1 MKVSSLLVLLALL
14 PSSAILAV
22 TVQDQTQKYLNI
34 VNRLDDCYRDVLD
47 DLCDMMELALKFR
60 DDPSYNYD
68 PSDMERIIMDDG
80 VNGTQELIDLFNE
93 IMNITQDYG
102 ILEEN
107 ITNI

>member
-1 MKVSSLLVLLALL
+1 MKASSLLVLLALL

-34 VNRLDDCYRDVLD
+34 VNRLDDCYRDILD
-47 DLCDMMELALKFR
+47 DLCYMMELALKFR
-60 DDPSYNYD
+60 DDPNYNYD
-68 PSDMERIIMDDG
+68 PLDMERIIMDDG